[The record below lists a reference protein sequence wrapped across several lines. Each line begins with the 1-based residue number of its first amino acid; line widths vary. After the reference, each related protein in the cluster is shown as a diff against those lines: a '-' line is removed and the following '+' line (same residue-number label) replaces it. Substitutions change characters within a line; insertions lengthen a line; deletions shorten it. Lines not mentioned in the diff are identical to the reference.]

1 MTFSKNVVPKESFS
15 VATDVV
21 PILYSKACKF
31 TGDYYLWKRLFKF
44 ETRGKNCNDT
54 SSQSIKI
61 VTNGQ
66 QHTITNEDEEI
77 YF

>member
-54 SSQSIKI
+54 SS
-61 VTNGQ
+61 
-66 QHTITNEDEEI
+66 
-77 YF
+77 